1 MRLISLTGFVRFW
14 SGPCMDY
21 AQIRARTITV
31 NIQLGILDSV
41 KVESMLLDEM
51 DQSGRIMVRSLDKI
65 HARTG
70 LSYET
75 LSSMANILQ
84 NTHRNT
90 NITNLRL

>member
-1 MRLISLTGFVRFW
+1 
-14 SGPCMDY
+14 
-21 AQIRARTITV
+21 
-31 NIQLGILDSV
+31 
-41 KVESMLLDEM
+41 MLLDEM

-90 NITNLRL
+90 NITNLRV